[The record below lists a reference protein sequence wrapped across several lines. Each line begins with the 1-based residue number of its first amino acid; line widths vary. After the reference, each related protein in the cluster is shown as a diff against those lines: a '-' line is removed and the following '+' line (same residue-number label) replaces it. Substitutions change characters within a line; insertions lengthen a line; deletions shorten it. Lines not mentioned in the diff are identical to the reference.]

1 MLDAHT
7 FDSSFYRVSLYEV
20 LFDHQAE
27 LLARWADA
35 AEASFAGSLSR
46 VELVDRMPR
55 FVAELIQALP
65 PGRPPPV
72 DQTSDNAEEHGVQ
85 RLRLG
90 FDIGEVVREYGLLH
104 EVILALAAEAG
115 LTPTVREAQ
124 VLAIEIGNGTRDAVT
139 QYQAQRDG
147 ELQRQAAAHLGFIA
161 HELRNPL
168 ASAQMANESLRRH
181 CPEGGRASEALG
193 RSLAR
198 LSGMIDGVLSNASL
212 TMGAAPSRKD
222 VGLRALLA
230 DIVRDVADEAE
241 AKGIV
246 LSIQAEPLVVHVDP
260 RLLSSAVSNLVR
272 NALKFTKADTTV
284 VVRAWRHEAHLLLE
298 VEDECGGLPPGTSEE
313 LFKPFVQKGSDRSGF
328 GLGLAIARQA
338 VESLGGALR
347 VEDHPGRGCVFR
359 IELHQAAPS
368 RP

>member
-1 MLDAHT
+1 M
-7 FDSSFYRVSLYEV
+7 SLYE
-20 LFDHQAE
+20 LLTERRAE

-46 VELVDRMPR
+46 VELIDRMPR
-55 FVAELIQALP
+55 FVTELLHALP

-72 DQTSDNAEEHGVQ
+72 EQSSENAEEHGVQ

-115 LTPTVREAQ
+115 LTPTVTEAQ
-124 VLAIEIGNGTRDAVT
+124 VLVIEIGKGTRDAAT
-139 QYQAQRDG
+139 QYEAQRDG

-222 VGLRALLA
+222 VDLRALIA
-230 DIVRDVADEAE
+230 DIVHDVSGETE
-241 AKGIV
+241 AKGIA

-284 VVRAWRHEAHLLLE
+284 VVRAWRHEGSLLLE
-298 VEDECGGLPPGTSEE
+298 VEDECGGLPPGRSEE
-313 LFKPFVQKGSDRSGF
+313 LFKPFVQKGTDRSGF

-347 VEDHPGRGCVFR
+347 VRDLPGRGCVFT
-359 IELHQAAPS
+359 IELPETAPP